1 MGFEPTTSSLRSQ
14 NGAFLTTCAARVKC
28 ILFRSLCT
36 DSGLDAGL
44 SSGVFPDWFWQESG
58 KKTAGY
64 RLDVMIFLADASEKT
79 LAALKELGFVQT
91 GESKAVKLSIGTLDV
106 RKLED
111 LAKLG
116 AVIRIKPVVE
126 P

>member
-1 MGFEPTTSSLRSQ
+1 
-14 NGAFLTTCAARVKC
+14 
-28 ILFRSLCT
+28 
-36 DSGLDAGL
+36 
-44 SSGVFPDWFWQESG
+44 
-58 KKTAGY
+58 
-64 RLDVMIFLADASEKT
+64 MIFLADASEKT
-79 LAALKELGFVQT
+79 LAALEELGFVQT